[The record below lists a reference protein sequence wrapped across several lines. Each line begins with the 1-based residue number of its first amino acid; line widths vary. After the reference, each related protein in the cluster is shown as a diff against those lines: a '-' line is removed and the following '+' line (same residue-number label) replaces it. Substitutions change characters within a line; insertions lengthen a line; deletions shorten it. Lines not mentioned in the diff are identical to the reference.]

1 MRIIKC
7 DFCGKEIKES
17 VYDSIYIGMNM
28 KRYDLCNKCEK
39 KYKKI
44 IKKYKKAI
52 DKIEKEQVFKFNK
65 EIEELTKGEK

>member
-1 MRIIKC
+1 MQIIKC
-7 DFCGKEIKES
+7 DFCEKEIKKNDC
-17 VYDSIYIGMNM
+17 DSIYIGMNM